1 MVKLIKSHKGSYP
14 AANVLC
20 TRPPFPP
27 FPTTFENVRCQP
39 VTLLCLVDTAGAGD
53 LVRTTANLQEVH
65 LDNST
70 CSWRIGS
77 QYLYLTPPEI
87 SVVNETGNPVPL
99 MGEYFVLVK
108 LAFDDPQQHLSES
121 TIEVSPAFSS
131 SIHLFIY

>member
-1 MVKLIKSHKGSYP
+1 M
-14 AANVLC
+14 
-20 TRPPFPP
+20 
-27 FPTTFENVRCQP
+27 
-39 VTLLCLVDTAGAGD
+39 
-53 LVRTTANLQEVH
+53 VRTTATLQEVH

-77 QYLYLTPPEI
+77 QYFYLTPPEI

-121 TIEVSPAFSS
+121 TIEVSPAL
-131 SIHLFIY
+131 SIFIFLSVQNQDR